1 MNAVIPMQI
10 PSENL
15 KAALAYAAIGW
26 HVFPCHSIKDGRCD
40 CGNPVCKSP
49 GKHPISA
56 LAPRGQDS
64 ATIREE
70 TIRQWWTQRPTANIA
85 VFLGQSGLCAVDIDP
100 RNGGAMTIDDLE
112 HQHGAIESDVVQLT
126 GGGGEHRVFQ
136 RPAGELPGKL
146 GKGVDL
152 KMNGYIIVWPSLH
165 KSGQRYEW
173 EGSSNPLDGAI
184 ASPLPDW
191 IRDLSGGQHQTA
203 SLQPAQVVP
212 VGTITDEQVEDITA
226 ALQHID
232 ADDRDNW
239 LQVGMALHGT
249 GDSRAY
255 RIWTLWSQQSAKFD
269 PADQYRVWRSFR
281 FKGLGGVGLG
291 TIFAKA
297 QEAGWIN
304 TGKNKTPL
312 AGEVLSVIVSE
323 EDLVENIPQPVDSG
337 NVPEALLSFPVPE
350 LNELVSW
357 MEAQSREPQR
367 QITVQGVLALAS
379 VLCGRIYATDTSNTS
394 ALYLMVLA
402 GTGMGKNY
410 VKLGIQQFLSEAGL
424 SGLLSGSGNTSAGA
438 VFSALHESPCHIQIT
453 DEIGKHLQAARK
465 QQNGQMSEAFTTL
478 TEAYSS
484 TTGVL
489 VPKNYSRMHLTPE
502 QRKAQAKTLVQ
513 WPSIT
518 LLGLAT
524 PGQVFENLSSREIED
539 GFLNRIVVVEATM
552 PSSGKQR
559 VKRLPLSSH
568 LIEWAQAIRNPAA
581 SGTSLTGLDTDYSQA
596 PTPVT
601 VELSEEVLA
610 YFDAFDDELRAKE
623 KAGEFLIPDLTRR
636 YVENAM
642 RLATCLAVC
651 ADPAAPTITFELAE
665 WAVQYVYHYGRTFMA
680 SVATNVADNDFHR
693 LYLACRSLIERA
705 GPNGLTERELG
716 RNSRLFASTAP
727 IHRDQVLGALQR
739 EGVVVSATFETVSG
753 RGKPRKAWV
762 WADAINVINVD
773 KSSTGLSTSITQAG
787 QGFEH

>member
-1 MNAVIPMQI
+1 M
-10 PSENL
+10 
-15 KAALAYAAIGW
+15 
-26 HVFPCHSIKDGRCD
+26 
-40 CGNPVCKSP
+40 
-49 GKHPISA
+49 
-56 LAPRGQDS
+56 
-64 ATIREE
+64 
-70 TIRQWWTQRPTANIA
+70 
-85 VFLGQSGLCAVDIDP
+85 
-100 RNGGAMTIDDLE
+100 
-112 HQHGAIESDVVQLT
+112 VQLT

-255 RIWTLWSQQSAKFD
+255 GIWTLWSQQSAKFD

-281 FKGLGGVGLG
+281 FRGLGGVGLG

>member
-1 MNAVIPMQI
+1 MNAVIPMQV

-64 ATIREE
+64 ATIQEE

-136 RPAGELPGKL
+136 RPAGDLPGKL

-165 KSGQRYEW
+165 KSGQQYEW
-173 EGSSNPLDGAI
+173 EASSDPLDGAI

-203 SLQPAQVVP
+203 SLQPAEVVP
-212 VGTITDEQVEDITA
+212 VGTITDEQMADLEA

-239 LQVGMALHGT
+239 IQVGMALHGT

-255 RIWTLWSQQSAKFD
+255 GIWTLWSQQSAKFD

-281 FKGLGGVGLG
+281 FRGLGGVGLG

-312 AGEVLSVIVSE
+312 AGEVLSVIVE
-323 EDLVENIPQPVDSG
+323 EDDLIENVPQPVDSG
-337 NVPEALLSFPVPE
+337 NVPEALLSLPVPE
-350 LNELVSW
+350 LNELAAW

-394 ALYLMVLA
+394 AMYLMVLA

-424 SGLLSGSGNTSAGA
+424 AGLLSGSGNTSAGA

-484 TTGVL
+484 TTGQL

-539 GFLNRIVVVEATM
+539 GFLNRIVVVESTM

-568 LIEWAQAIRNPAA
+568 LVEWAQAIRNPAA
-581 SGTSLTGLDTDYSQA
+581 SGTSLMGLDTDYSQA

-601 VELSEEVLA
+601 VDLPEEVLT
-610 YFDAFDDELRAKE
+610 YFDAFDDQLRAKE
-623 KAGEFLIPDLTRR
+623 KAGEFLLPDLTRR

-642 RLATCLAVC
+642 RLATALAVC
-651 ADPAAPTITFELAE
+651 ANPAAPAITFELAE
-665 WAVQYVYHYGRTFMA
+665 WAVQYVYHYGRAFMQ
-680 SVATNVADNDFHR
+680 SVASNVADSDFHR

-705 GPNGLTERELG
+705 GALGLTERELG
-716 RNSRLFASTAP
+716 RSSRLFTATAP
-727 IHRDQVLGALQR
+727 AHRDQVLQALQR
-739 EGVVVSATFETVSG
+739 EGVVVTAKFETASG
-753 RGKPRKAWV
+753 RGRPRQAYV
-762 WADAINVINVD
+762 WADAINVDNVS
-773 KSSTGLSTSITQAG
+773 KTSAGLSTSITH
-787 QGFEH
+787 E